1 VCRYRHAFCGRGP
14 GHAGHLDRL
23 CALDPLPAKVSDA
36 KVNGT
41 LSVDSTPA
49 STTFT
54 LSMPAG
60 K

>member
-1 VCRYRHAFCGRGP
+1 LGLGLYIAYQIAAAH
-14 GHAGHLDRL
+14 
-23 CALDPLPAKVSDA
+23 K
-36 KVNGT
+36 GT